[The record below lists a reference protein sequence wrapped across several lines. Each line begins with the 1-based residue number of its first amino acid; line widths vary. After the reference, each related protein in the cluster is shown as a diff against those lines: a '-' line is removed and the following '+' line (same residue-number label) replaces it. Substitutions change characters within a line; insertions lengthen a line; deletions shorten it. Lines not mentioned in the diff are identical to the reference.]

1 MKTKAN
7 RLAAIDKWSVA
18 DRQTDRQTCISRDT
32 WTGLIKRKHAGSERK
47 SETCAANKQLKNG
60 TEKKARNRDR
70 GKGRGQCRMSQVE
83 CNKNLFYLLV
93 KWHFYLFAF
102 YAHTHGHTHAD
113 RARRSRSTSHTSY
126 AQYADKLL
134 FLSVVSV
141 VYYRIYRMLLFS
153 LLVLSD
159 IFTIFNHLA
168 MQNNWQA
175 FFHLFIFAA
184 NNINNKIVDC
194 WERETICEAMRH
206 VYLLM
211 IYSRRARNAGN
222 TLDWF
227 ARLTSSSWV
236 FLREFSS
243 VSQRIFTRSIKL
255 PLSPQLALLCQIKF

>member
-1 MKTKAN
+1 MQGAKGKAKRVRQINSWKTEPKR
-7 RLAAIDKWSVA
+7 RL
-18 DRQTDRQTCISRDT
+18 QT
-32 WTGLIKRKHAGSERK
+32 
-47 SETCAANKQLKNG
+47 ETE
-60 TEKKARNRDR
+60 TETEPEQARL
-70 GKGRGQCRMSQVE
+70 GQCRMSQVE

-102 YAHTHGHTHAD
+102 YVHTHRHTRGHTHAG
-113 RARRSRSTSHTSY
+113 RARRSRHTSHTSY
-126 AQYADKLL
+126 AQYADKWL
-134 FLSVVSV
+134 FLSVSV

-194 WERETICEAMRH
+194 SKKEGEIIFEAMRH
-206 VYLLM
+206 VYSLM
-211 IYSRRARNAGN
+211 SYSRRARNAGN

-227 ARLTSSSWV
+227 AKLPSSSWI
-236 FLREFSS
+236 FLRGFSS
-243 VSQRIFTRSIKL
+243 VFQRIFTRSIKL
-255 PLSPQLALLCQIKF
+255 PPSPQLALLCQIKF

>member
-1 MKTKAN
+1 MTF
-7 RLAAIDKWSVA
+7 
-18 DRQTDRQTCISRDT
+18 
-32 WTGLIKRKHAGSERK
+32 
-47 SETCAANKQLKNG
+47 
-60 TEKKARNRDR
+60 
-70 GKGRGQCRMSQVE
+70 
-83 CNKNLFYLLV
+83 LFVCFLCT
-93 KWHFYLFAF
+93 HTRTHTR
-102 YAHTHGHTHAD
+102 AHT
-113 RARRSRSTSHTSY
+113 RRQSEAKQAHTSY

-222 TLDWF
+222 ALDWF

-236 FLREFSS
+236 FLGEFSS
-243 VSQRIFTRSIKL
+243 VSQRIFVRSIKL

>member
-1 MKTKAN
+1 MTF
-7 RLAAIDKWSVA
+7 LFVCFLC
-18 DRQTDRQTCISRDT
+18 TYT
-32 WTGLIKRKHAGSERK
+32 WTRRHTRRQSE
-47 SETCAANKQLKNG
+47 AKQ
-60 TEKKARNRDR
+60 A
-70 GKGRGQCRMSQVE
+70 
-83 CNKNLFYLLV
+83 
-93 KWHFYLFAF
+93 
-102 YAHTHGHTHAD
+102 
-113 RARRSRSTSHTSY
+113 HTSY

-236 FLREFSS
+236 FLGDFQVFPSAFSLDQS
-243 VSQRIFTRSIKL
+243 SYPFRHN
-255 PLSPQLALLCQIKF
+255 